1 MAAQEVAG
9 EAAGEG
15 VASEE
20 EEAAA
25 APLLLPPWPSPA
37 LLGAC
42 PAAMGGMAP
51 AGLRRL
57 RQLAGQMAACHWLLL
72 GGLAA
77 ALPWLQGVGLGRL
90 EAGQSLRMSLAL
102 RQSLP
107 GRQSLLRL
115 PGQQTMS
122 EQRRWAGRA
131 ELPQTGLSRGAQL
144 LVQVMA
150 LLLVLLPLLQRLLWL
165 RMTAEESIAP

>member
-1 MAAQEVAG
+1 
-9 EAAGEG
+9 
-15 VASEE
+15 
-20 EEAAA
+20 
-25 APLLLPPWPSPA
+25 
-37 LLGAC
+37 
-42 PAAMGGMAP
+42 
-51 AGLRRL
+51 
-57 RQLAGQMAACHWLLL
+57 
-72 GGLAA
+72 
-77 ALPWLQGVGLGRL
+77 
-90 EAGQSLRMSLAL
+90 MSLAL

-131 ELPQTGLSRGAQL
+131 ELPQTGLSCGAQL

-165 RMTAEESIAP
+165 RMRAEGSIAP